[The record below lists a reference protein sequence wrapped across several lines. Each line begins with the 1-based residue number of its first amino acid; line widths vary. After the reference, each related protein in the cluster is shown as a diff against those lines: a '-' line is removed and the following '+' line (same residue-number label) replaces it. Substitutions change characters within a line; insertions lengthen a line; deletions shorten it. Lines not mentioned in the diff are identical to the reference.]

1 MVHPAP
7 WRTHLGVLVAYTVVT
22 FAFAWPLPV
31 HLATHLTGTPSGD
44 TGVYVWNLWVFQHEL
59 LDHRSL
65 PYFTDTIFAMTG
77 RANLSLHNYTTFQN
91 LLALPLVRTLGVVST
106 FNIIYLLMTLITAY
120 TTFLLAKHVTGRTME
135 SWLAGLLFAWSPV
148 LVTRG
153 MSHFSLVAAAPL
165 AVFLLVLLRTAERER
180 LRDAFAL
187 GATVSW
193 AASTDVYYAV
203 YCLMIAAVFLLERTV
218 RVHRSGE
225 PARAKALPWALD
237 VLLLCVAGL
246 VLSLLISGGWQI
258 TFLGRVVR
266 VRSLYT
272 PVLVLTALALLRIG
286 WRYRASLVPVE
297 RTEIW
302 RSIHLASAV
311 AVMATVLLSP
321 VLYAVGVRIADGRW
335 DSQRIFWRSSPRGID
350 VLSLVLPNPNHPFAP
365 AAIREWLTP
374 RPDAYF
380 ENVASLPF
388 VALAIVLVAWRAG
401 WRFPRLWAV
410 LAVVFGLLALG
421 PFIHVGTVD
430 TYIPGPWAFLRYLPL
445 IGLTRTPARFSIVL
459 MLAFAVLFA
468 VALCWLG
475 QRSPHHRQ
483 LLLSGVTA
491 LLLFELLPVP
501 RVLYSAAVPRIYRH
515 IAAAPV
521 DVRVLELPFGIRD
534 VTSSAGRFTAR
545 SQFYQTVHGKSLL
558 GGYLSRV
565 SRRRLSEIRRYEMLD
580 AFIILSEGQQ
590 ISAAREAQL
599 VERGPAFTTRA
610 GLGFVVIDRLRTP
623 DALRDFAVR
632 ALRLHHVETDGD
644 FELYRPS
651 REAAP

>member
-1 MVHPAP
+1 MHPTL
-7 WRTHLGVLVAYTVVT
+7 WRRHLGVLVAYTAVT
-22 FAFAWPLPV
+22 FAFAWPLPA
-31 HLATHLTGTPSGD
+31 HLATHLTGTPGGD
-44 TGVYVWNLWVFQHEL
+44 TGVYVWILWVFQHEL

-77 RANLSLHNYTTFQN
+77 RANLSLHNYMTFQN
-91 LLALPLVRTLGVVST
+91 LLALPLVRTLGVVPT
-106 FNIIYLLMTLITAY
+106 FNVIYLLMTLFTAY
-120 TTFLLAKHVTGRTME
+120 ATFLLAKHVTGRTTE
-135 SWLAGLLFAWSPV
+135 SWLAGLLFAWSPI

-165 AVFLLVLLRTAERER
+165 AVFLLMLLRTAEHER

-187 GATVSW
+187 GATVWW

-203 YCLMIAAVFLLERTV
+203 YCLMIAVVFLLGRTV
-218 RVHRSGE
+218 RVHRSAA
-225 PARAKALPWALD
+225 PTRTRAVPWALD

-246 VLSLLISGGWQI
+246 VLSLFISNGWQF
-258 TFLGRVVR
+258 TFLGRVAT

-272 PVLVLTALALLRIG
+272 PVLVLTALALLRLG
-286 WRYRASLVPVE
+286 WRYRASLVPIE

-302 RSIHLASAV
+302 HAVRLASAA
-311 AVMATVLLSP
+311 AVMAIVLLSP

-335 DSQRIFWRSSPRGID
+335 DHQRIFWRSSPRGID
-350 VLSLVLPNPNHPFAP
+350 ALALALPNPNHPFAP
-365 AAIREWLTP
+365 VAIREWLTP

-388 VALAIVLVAWRAG
+388 VALAMVLIAWRTG
-401 WRFPRLWAV
+401 WKLPRPWTD

-421 PFIHVGTVD
+421 PFIHVGAVD
-430 TYIPGPWAFLRYLPL
+430 THIPGPWAFLRYMPL
-445 IGLTRTPARFSIVL
+445 LGLARTPSRFSIVL

-468 VALCWLG
+468 GALCWLG
-475 QRSPHHRQ
+475 QRYPLRRR

-501 RVLYSAAVPRIYRH
+501 RVLYSAAVPRIYRQ
-515 IAAAPV
+515 IAAAPG
-521 DVRVLELPFGIRD
+521 DVRVLELPFGVRD
-534 VTSSAGRFTAR
+534 GTSSAGNYTAR
-545 SQFYQTVHGKSLL
+545 SQFYQTVHGKPLL

-565 SRRRLSEIRRYEMLD
+565 SRRRLREIRRYEMLD
-580 AFIILSEGQQ
+580 AFIILSEGRQ
-590 ISAAREAQL
+590 IPAAREAQL

-632 ALRLHHVETDGD
+632 ALRLQQIETDGG
-644 FELYRPS
+644 FELYRPLG
-651 REAAP
+651 EAAP